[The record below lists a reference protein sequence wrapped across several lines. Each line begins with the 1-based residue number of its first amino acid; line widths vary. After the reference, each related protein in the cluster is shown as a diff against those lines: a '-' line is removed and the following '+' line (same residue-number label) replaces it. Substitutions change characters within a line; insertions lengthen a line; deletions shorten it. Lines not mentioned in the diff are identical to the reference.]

1 MVSSRKV
8 MIIAMA
14 KKNKYVVSFVVIKD
28 GAPTTYINE
37 KEVRAYSTAQA
48 HFFVLKEYKGR
59 GYIRDF
65 SAVLI
70 EDNSNHTP
78 KAEQLTL
85 FG

>member
-1 MVSSRKV
+1 MTKQ
-8 MIIAMA
+8 
-14 KKNKYVVSFVVIKD
+14 KNKYSVSFAIIKD
-28 GAPTTYINE
+28 GAPTTYISE
-37 KEVRAYSTAQA
+37 KEVSAYSTAQA
-48 HFFVLKEYKGR
+48 HFFILKEYKGR

-70 EDNSNHTP
+70 EDSNHTP

>member
-1 MVSSRKV
+1 

-14 KKNKYVVSFVVIKD
+14 KKKNKYVVSFAVIKD
-28 GAPTTYINE
+28 GAPTTYINN

-48 HFFVLKEYKGR
+48 HFFILKEYKGR

>member
-1 MVSSRKV
+1 
-8 MIIAMA
+8 MA
-14 KKNKYVVSFVVIKD
+14 KQKNKYSVSFAVRKD
-28 GAPTTYINE
+28 GAPTTYINN

-59 GYIRDF
+59 GYIRKF
-65 SAVLI
+65 YAVLI
-70 EDNSNHTP
+70 DNSNYTP

>member
-1 MVSSRKV
+1 MK
-8 MIIAMA
+8 
-14 KKNKYVVSFVVIKD
+14 KKNKYVVSFAVIKD
-28 GAPTTYINE
+28 GASTTYINN
-37 KEVRAYSTAQA
+37 KEVSAYSTAQA

-65 SAVLI
+65 STVLI

>member
-1 MVSSRKV
+1 

-14 KKNKYVVSFVVIKD
+14 KQKNKYSVSFAVIKD
-28 GAPTTYINE
+28 GAPTTYINN

-48 HFFVLKEYKGR
+48 HFFILKEYKGR

-70 EDNSNHTP
+70 EDNSNHTS

>member
-1 MVSSRKV
+1 
-8 MIIAMA
+8 MA
-14 KKNKYVVSFVVIKD
+14 KKKNKYVVSFAVIKD

-48 HFFVLKEYKGR
+48 HFFILKEYKGR

-70 EDNSNHTP
+70 EDNSNHTQ